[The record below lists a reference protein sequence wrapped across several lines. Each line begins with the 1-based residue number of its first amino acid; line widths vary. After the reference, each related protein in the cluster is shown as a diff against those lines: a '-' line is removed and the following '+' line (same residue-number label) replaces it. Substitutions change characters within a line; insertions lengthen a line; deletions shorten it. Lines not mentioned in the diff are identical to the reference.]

1 MTDHTRPSFRADI
14 NGLRAWAVAAV
25 VLYHFGVSGFGGG
38 FVGVDVF
45 FVISGFLMTGLV
57 VKGLER
63 GTFSVLGFYMARGRR
78 IVPAL
83 VALCAVLLV
92 MGWFILLPPDYKMLS
107 THSVYALTFL
117 SNVEFWREAGYFDVA
132 SHEKWLLHT
141 WSLSVEWQFYLILP
155 LVLWGVWRVKP
166 GRVAQTWAVSL
177 GLVASLATAVWVT
190 SGNPSTAFYLLHTR
204 AWEMLGGGLVFLLGN
219 RVTLTASQRRW
230 LESAGLLLIVLVVA
244 IFNKDTVWPGWR
256 AILPVAAAMLVLLAN
271 RTSPWTASALPQWL
285 GDRSYSLYLWH
296 WPLVVALGYVGLR
309 NNALAIVG
317 ALMLTGLLGHLSF
330 VWVENTSRRFLEKQR
345 LTHAAGALVLVA
357 VAITLPAVAVWK
369 RQGIAGRF
377 APGIELAA
385 AQTYNFNPRRD
396 ECHPN
401 KGLNLPNCVYGG
413 TDWKVIVVG
422 DSHADALITGVAQAQ
437 THGDAGV
444 VQWSYSGCQFVSGL
458 QKTPVVMRQMGVGK
472 YRCSEFIELAESRLA
487 TLSRDI
493 PLVIISRY
501 AQAAFGKNEEL
512 DAVDIPTSYF
522 SEIYDRTTSRFLDE
536 FSTHITQSACQLAK
550 RRTVYMVR
558 PIPEMGFDVPKTLS
572 RRMIFGKN
580 NDLSIPIED
589 YRKRNAWVWAAQ
601 DAARD
606 QCGIKILDPIP
617 YLCHDGR
624 CYGSLNDMPLYVDDD
639 HLSEFGNKLLVPM
652 FAEVY
657 KSLPLQ

>member
-14 NGLRAWAVAAV
+14 NGLRAWAVTAV
-25 VLYHFGVSGFGGG
+25 VFYHFGVPGFGGG

-63 GTFSVLGFYMARGRR
+63 DSFSVLGFYMARGRR

-92 MGWFILLPPDYKMLS
+92 LGWFALLPPDYKMLS

-117 SNVEFWREAGYFDVA
+117 SNVEFWQEAGYFDVA

-141 WSLSVEWQFYLILP
+141 WSLAVEWQFYLILP
-155 LVLWGVWRVKP
+155 LVLWGVWRMRP
-166 GRVAQTWAVSL
+166 GRVAQTWAVGL
-177 GLVASLATAVWVT
+177 GLVASLAAAVWVT
-190 SGNPSTAFYLLHTR
+190 NVNPSAAFYLLHTR
-204 AWEMLGGGLVFLLGN
+204 AWEMLGGGLVFLLGS
-219 RVTLTASQRRW
+219 RVTLTALQRRW
-230 LESAGLLLIVLVVA
+230 LESAGLLLIVLAVA
-244 IFNKDTVWPGWR
+244 IFNKDSAWPGWR
-256 AILPVAAAMLVLLAN
+256 AMLPVVAAMLVLLAN
-271 RTSPWTASALPQWL
+271 RTSLWTASALPQWL

-296 WPLVVALGYVGLR
+296 WPMVVALKYVGQSD
-309 NNALAIVG
+309 NALAVVG
-317 ALMLTGLLGHLSF
+317 ALILTGLLGHLSF
-330 VWVENTSRRFLEKQR
+330 VWVENTSRRYLEKQR
-345 LTHAAGALVLVA
+345 LSHAAGALVLVA
-357 VAITLPAVAVWK
+357 VAVTLPAVVVWK
-369 RQGIAGRF
+369 LQGVAGRF
-377 APGIELAA
+377 APRIELVA

-396 ECHPN
+396 ECHPS
-401 KGLNLPNCVYGG
+401 KGLEPPNCVYGG
-413 TDWKVIVVG
+413 KDWKVIVVG
-422 DSHADALITGVAQAQ
+422 DSHADALVTGLAKAKA
-437 THGDAGV
+437 HGDAGV
-444 VQWSYSGCQFVSGL
+444 VQWTYSGCQFVPGI
-458 QKTPVVMRQMGVGK
+458 QKTPAFMGIMGGDHYK
-472 YRCSEFIELAESRLA
+472 CSEFIELAESRLT
-487 TLSRDI
+487 TLSTSI
-493 PLVIISRY
+493 PLVIINRY
-501 AQAAFGKNEEL
+501 AQAAFGKNEERN
-512 DAVDIPTSYF
+512 ATDIPIVFF
-522 SEIYDRTTSRFLDE
+522 SRIYDRATSQFLDE
-536 FSTHITQSACQLAK
+536 FASHITQSACQLAK

-606 QCGIKILDPIP
+606 QCGIKILDPTP

-624 CYGSLNDMPLYVDDD
+624 CYGSQNGMPLYVDDD

-652 FAEVY
+652 FAEVFNT
-657 KSLPLQ
+657 LL